1 MSRIELEDRCRSLEE
16 EFFRKE
22 QAKQLESLRS
32 SKERKEAIDA
42 LRDASGLTDAEMLGS
57 LVDLG
62 VSAATLVAFSLVPLA
77 IVAWAD
83 DELADQERDAILQ
96 AARDIGI
103 QEDSPAHGFL
113 SNLLEARPP
122 AALMDAWE
130 AFVTTLREQA
140 GPEAFAAIGG
150 NIVERARSV
159 AEAAGGI
166 LGIGSISQAERDALA
181 RVEAALS

>member
-1 MSRIELEDRCRSLEE
+1 MSKIELEDRGRSLED

-22 QAKQLESLRS
+22 QAKQLEALRS
-32 SKERKEAIDA
+32 GKQRKEAIEA
-42 LRDASGLTDAEMLGS
+42 LREASGLTDEDVLGS

-62 VSAATLVAFSLVPLA
+62 VSAATLVAFALLPLA
-77 IVAWAD
+77 LVAWAD
-83 DELADQERDAILQ
+83 GELADEERNAILQ
-96 AARDIGI
+96 AARETGI
-103 QEDSPAHGFL
+103 AEGSPAHDFL
-113 SNLLEARPP
+113 SNLLAAKPA

-150 NIVERARSV
+150 NVVERARSV

-166 LGIGSISQAERDALA
+166 LGIGSISQPERDALA